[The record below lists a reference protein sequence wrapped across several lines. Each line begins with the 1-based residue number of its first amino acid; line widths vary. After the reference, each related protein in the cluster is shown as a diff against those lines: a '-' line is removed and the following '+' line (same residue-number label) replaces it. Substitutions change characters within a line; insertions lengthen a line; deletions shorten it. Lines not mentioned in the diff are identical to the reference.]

1 MQLISELEALINEF
15 DAAGVSYALCGGLA
29 MAVHGHAR
37 ATEDIDVLVQEE
49 TLPSAIEAAD
59 RAGFSFETGWLEFRS
74 GTPQEQRIFRLLKP
88 GASGSIVLDLLIVN
102 QTLETTW
109 RSRQQF
115 QRSGRT
121 LSVVSTGGL
130 IEMKRLSGR
139 QRDLS
144 DIERLEA
151 GHDEQQL

>member
-1 MQLISELEALINEF
+1 MQLISELEALVNEF
-15 DAAGVSYALCGGLA
+15 DSAEVSYALCGGLA

-37 ATEDIDVLVQEE
+37 ATEDIDVLVQEDS
-49 TLPSAIEAAD
+49 LALAIEAAD
-59 RAGFSFETGWLEFRS
+59 RAGFSLETGWLEFRS

-102 QTLETTW
+102 QALESTW

-115 QRSGRT
+115 RRSGRT
-121 LSVVSTGGL
+121 LSVVSTDGL

-151 GHDEQQL
+151 GGNEQQS

>member
-1 MQLISELEALINEF
+1 MQLISELEALVNEF
-15 DAAGVSYALCGGLA
+15 DSAGVSYALCGGLA

-37 ATEDIDVLVQEE
+37 ATEDIDVLVQEGS
-49 TLPSAIEAAD
+49 LPLAKAAAD
-59 RAGFSFETGWLEFRS
+59 RAGFSLETGWLEFRS

-102 QTLETTW
+102 RALESTW

-115 QRSGRT
+115 QRNGRT
-121 LSVVSTGGL
+121 LSVVSTDGL

-144 DIERLEA
+144 DIERMEA
-151 GHDEQQL
+151 GGDEQRP

>member
-1 MQLISELEALINEF
+1 MQLISELEALVNEF
-15 DAAGVSYALCGGLA
+15 DSAEVSYALCGGLA

-49 TLPSAIEAAD
+49 SLPLAIEAAD
-59 RAGFSFETGWLEFRS
+59 RAGFSLETGWLEFRS
-74 GTPQEQRIFRLLKP
+74 GTPQEQRIFRLLNP

-102 QTLETTW
+102 QALEFTW

-121 LSVVSTGGL
+121 LSVVSADGL

-151 GHDEQQL
+151 GRDEQQP

>member
-1 MQLISELEALINEF
+1 MRLISELETLVNEF
-15 DAAGVSYALCGGLA
+15 DSAGISYALCGGLA

-37 ATEDIDVLVQEE
+37 ATEDIDVLIREE
-49 TLPSAIEAAD
+49 SLQSVIEAAD
-59 RAGFSFETGWLEFRS
+59 RAGFSLETGWLEFRS

-102 QTLETTW
+102 QSLETTW

-121 LSVVSTGGL
+121 LSVVSTDGL

-144 DIERLEA
+144 DIERLGA
-151 GHDEQQL
+151 GDDEQ

>member
-1 MQLISELEALINEF
+1 MQLISELDALVNEF
-15 DAAGVSYALCGGLA
+15 DSAGISYALCGGLA

-37 ATEDIDVLVQEE
+37 ATEDIDVLIREDSLQAV
-49 TLPSAIEAAD
+49 IEAAD
-59 RAGFSFETGWLEFRS
+59 RAGFSLETGWLEFRS

-88 GASGSIVLDLLIVN
+88 DPSGSIILDLLIVN
-102 QTLETTW
+102 QALETTW

-121 LSVVSTGGL
+121 LSVVSAGGL

-151 GHDEQQL
+151 GGNDQQP

>member
-1 MQLISELEALINEF
+1 MQLISELEALVNEF
-15 DAAGVSYALCGGLA
+15 DSAEVSYALCGGLA

-49 TLPSAIEAAD
+49 SLPLAIEAAD
-59 RAGFSFETGWLEFRS
+59 RAGFSLETGWLEFRS

-102 QTLETTW
+102 QALEFTW

-121 LSVVSTGGL
+121 LSVVSADGL

-151 GHDEQQL
+151 GRDEQQP